1 MKALLERPHRELRLP
16 YPAAAPMGGAAADE
30 VRLGFRS
37 IFIDFPGLVSQEQPF
52 KGQFNGKSPKNN
64 GKITPG
70 TGHASHRWDSRAFPP
85 TTQTGTQC
93 RGAGA

>member
-37 IFIDFPGLVSQEQPF
+37 IFIDFPALCP
-52 KGQFNGKSPKNN
+52 KS
-64 GKITPG
+64 
-70 TGHASHRWDSRAFPP
+70 SH
-85 TTQTGTQC
+85 
-93 RGAGA
+93 